1 MAGGSLA
8 RVSGCGFERNEEQ
21 RMLDD
26 MLFRSYTPASPL
38 SEFIEDFWL
47 YDNYRPRHLLER
59 ILPSGTVELVIN
71 LRGDELRIY
80 DRGRPGVCERFSGA
94 VVSGTYGR
102 FFVIDT
108 AEEASLLGVHFRP
121 GGAFPFFGLPVSELV
136 DTHVDLETLWGRS
149 GRELRERLRNA
160 THPLDKFRVLEAILA
175 ARLSGAAM
183 QGDVV
188 RFAVGAFSRSGGTTV
203 HDVIQCVGLSHR
215 RFIELFKTQVGLT
228 PKLFHRV
235 QRFHRILAHV
245 RHAPALEW
253 SHLAVDCGF
262 FDQSHLIR
270 DFVEFSGFSP
280 AEFARHLQALER
292 RGVHLKRHHL
302 PLAG

>member
-1 MAGGSLA
+1 
-8 RVSGCGFERNEEQ
+8 
-21 RMLDD
+21 
-26 MLFRSYTPASPL
+26 
-38 SEFIEDFWL
+38 
-47 YDNYRPRHLLER
+47 
-59 ILPSGTVELVIN
+59 
-71 LRGDELRIY
+71 
-80 DRGRPGVCERFSGA
+80 
-94 VVSGTYGR
+94 
-102 FFVIDT
+102 VIDT

-121 GGAFPFFGLPVSELV
+121 GGAFPFFGLPVGELV
-136 DTHVDLETLWGRS
+136 NTHVDLETLWGRS
-149 GRELRERLRNA
+149 GRELRERLRN
-160 THPLDKFRVLEAILA
+160 TSCPRDKFRVLEAALG

-188 RFAVGAFSRSGGTTV
+188 RVAVDALSRSDATTV
-203 HDVIQCVGLSHR
+203 HEVTQRLGLSHR
-215 RFIELFKTQVGLT
+215 RFLEVFKRQVGLT

-235 QRFHRILAHV
+235 QRFQRILTHM
-245 RHAPALEW
+245 RHAQALEW